1 MAKPTSNTMH
11 RIVLLLVLSEHLGK
25 GFLQELN
32 EEVGYGQIDHVWS
45 SKPTEN
51 DGHSDTHTQTLSHT
65 NMYTVDMIHMQ
76 ILLYAIY
83 IYTHTLSHID
93 RYGVTV
99 YKYIC
104 LSLNLNGFSQAK

>member
-45 SKPTEN
+45 RKPTEN

-65 NMYTVDMIHMQ
+65 NMYSRYDTHANIT
-76 ILLYAIY
+76 ICNIY
-83 IYTHTLSHID
+83 IYIHYHTLT
-93 RYGVTV
+93 YTV
-99 YKYIC
+99 LPCMNTFVC
-104 LSLNLNGFSQAK
+104 L

>member
-45 SKPTEN
+45 RKPTEN
-51 DGHSDTHTQTLSHT
+51 DGHSDTHTHRHYHTLIC
-65 NMYTVDMIHMQ
+65 TVDMIHMQ

-83 IYTHTLSHID
+83 IYTLSHID
-93 RYGVTV
+93 IYGVTV
-99 YKYIC
+99 YEYIC
-104 LSLNLNGFSQAK
+104 LSLNLNVFSQAK